1 MTPLL
6 DAEVVAELVLNRQQF
21 DGHRVRSRRKSMG
34 LKLADLAQASG
45 LTDSALSRIENGL
58 YVPRDAHK
66 LAIAAVLGR
75 EVIELWVP
83 ISTLE
88 IRERAMAA

>member
-6 DAEVVAELVLNRQQF
+6 DAEVVAELVLTRQQF
-21 DGHRVRSRRKSMG
+21 DGRRVKSRRQAMG
-34 LKLADLAQASG
+34 LRLADLAKAAG
-45 LTDSALSRIENGL
+45 LTESALSRIENGL

-75 EVIELWVP
+75 EVVELWVP

-88 IRERAMAA
+88 VRERAVAA